1 MRLGIS
7 DDVSGM
13 YITISTRVAE
23 DQENAELNFS
33 CDECTA
39 RTAVGKG
46 GKKSLLCDAGSELRL
61 GRELEWNHED
71 NKIGWDKKKKKIFPP
86 GCYRC
91 VLGGTIPSLSRGR
104 GQLQYRGD
112 CAHDVQER
120 QLVPN
125 RDLRE
130 QQLEDLVVRRGKRR
144 GERKRA
150 HTLFVGRPYTVFS
163 FRVNFAVRF
172 GRPQELEHLLARRRG
187 RGVCMRSMRRL
198 KIGIWYV
205 APLFLR
211 FFT

>member
-71 NKIGWDKKKKKIFPP
+71 NKIGWDKKKKKSSHLAATAACLEEPFPVLAVAVASFNI
-86 GCYRC
+86 GAIAHMMYR
-91 VLGGTIPSLSRGR
+91 
-104 GQLQYRGD
+104 
-112 CAHDVQER
+112 
-120 QLVPN
+120 
-125 RDLRE
+125 RD
-130 QQLEDLVVRRGKRR
+130 
-144 GERKRA
+144 
-150 HTLFVGRPYTVFS
+150 S
-163 FRVNFAVRF
+163 WFRIA
-172 GRPQELEHLLARRRG
+172 
-187 RGVCMRSMRRL
+187 
-198 KIGIWYV
+198 I
-205 APLFLR
+205 
-211 FFT
+211 